1 MEIKTKKDIIEWANN
16 IMAGEGKAYI
26 PLSKSG
32 MYAVASLILELWDKN
47 KETAAGREPP
57 KSSPEVGEVQEQDAD
72 WGLDAQLD
80 AQDDFATTSITDT
93 QHDGSVFV
101 TMPRGNALHHE
112 GLTAQ
117 AAYDRFLKWSKDNP
131 KEGMVMD
138 FSTGTKSANAAFAYW
153 LMKNVVVELP
163 STTTTI
169 AMNK

>member
-47 KETAAGREPP
+47 KEAAAGGEPP
-57 KSSPEVGEVQEQDAD
+57 KSSPEVGEAQEQPKDAD
-72 WGLDAQLD
+72 WGHDAQG
-80 AQDDFATTSITDT
+80 DFATTSSIDT

-153 LMKNVVVELP
+153 LMKNVVVEIP
-163 STTTTI
+163 NTSTIT